1 MSNDKKPEKE
11 HTKKQ
16 TVHKSVFE
24 NISEK
29 KTSLDAES
37 KKDEKLDSSNSEIKK
52 DDGSENKKI
61 PEKKS
66 NSWKGYVIALIIV
79 AVIAVVAIVL
89 FSGKNTPVTH
99 PSDSSAFTY
108 NNYHF
113 QETPNGFWSVGM
125 STAFGDQQV
134 LFYYNPLQL
143 ENYSYQPVINSYL
156 KAVQNNHGTVYVSFR
171 PEIASN
177 GNSGPA
183 AIAGVEV
190 AKISSKVLGMK
201 TKSAFTAS
209 IEGENFTIFNC
220 DKANSE
226 NFVVEIGLANTTEL
240 RMDKKYCVTILGST
254 VNDTIKLA
262 DLFAYKSTGIMK
274 LE

>member
-1 MSNDKKPEKE
+1 MSDDKKTEKE

-16 TVHKSVFE
+16 TAHKSVFE
-24 NISEK
+24 DMSEN

-37 KKDEKLDSSNSEIKK
+37 KKDEKLNSSSSEIKK
-52 DDGSENKKI
+52 AEDSEKKKT

-66 NSWKGYVIALIIV
+66 NSWKGYVVALIIV
-79 AVIAVVAIVL
+79 AVIAVVAIIL
-89 FSGKNTPVTH
+89 FSKNNVPVT
-99 PSDSSAFTY
+99 PSADSTAFTY

-113 QETPNGFWSVGM
+113 QKTSEGYWSVGM

-143 ENYSYQPVINSYL
+143 ENYSYQPVINNYL
-156 KAVQNNHGTVYVSFR
+156 KAVQNNRGTVYISFR
-171 PEIASN
+171 PEIMTKGN
-177 GNSGPA
+177 GGPA

-190 AKISSKVLGMK
+190 AKISSKVLGLK
-201 TKSAFTAS
+201 TKSAITAS
-209 IEGENFTIFNC
+209 IGDENFTTFNC
-220 DKANSE
+220 DNATSE

-240 RMDKKYCVTILGST
+240 RMDKKYCVTILGSN

-274 LE
+274 TK